1 MSLPEV
7 HLVAGTPAE
16 ALRLAPVALAMRE
29 QGRLI
34 PVLVATGADPAAVD
48 LTLAAFDLTP
58 KITLPAADDQTETM
72 RRFDEL
78 WAART
83 PAAVVVR
90 DGLGPAL
97 AAYWRRIPIMNID
110 AGWRSGE
117 LGSTSALEA
126 RRRMLTQITTVHLA
140 ATPLAAM
147 NLLDERVIAG
157 DTLLTG
163 GTAQDAGHLLTA
175 KILTTTSPKGPGF
188 SAPSEGPGA
197 GGGHRRTVVLGV
209 PKERAEAIGPA
220 LRYLGG
226 RYPDL
231 EVVRAAD
238 FAPGLE
244 MATLLARAYLVV
256 TDDEDLVEE
265 SLAAIC
271 PVLMIGSAARHA
283 EALHAGSVRLVE
295 PDPAAITSEV
305 ATLLEGRVRR
315 DSMALGGN
323 PYGDGLAAYR
333 VAQAT
338 AALLG
343 HGQFPDPMPARP
355 TAGVAR

>member
-7 HLVAGTPAE
+7 HLVAGTVGE

-29 QGRLI
+29 QGRLAAV
-34 PVLVATGADPAAVD
+34 PVATGADPDAVGQV
-48 LTLAAFDLTP
+48 LTAFGITP
-58 KITLPAADDQTETM
+58 RITLPSGDGHTETM

-78 WAART
+78 WAVRT
-83 PAAVVVR
+83 PAAVIVR
-90 DGLGPAL
+90 DGLAPAL
-97 AAYWRRIPIMNID
+97 AAFWRRVPVLTVD
-110 AGWRSGE
+110 AGRRSGDF
-117 LGSTSALEA
+117 GSASVLESQ
-126 RRRMLTQITTVHLA
+126 RRLLAQVTTVHLA

-163 GTAQDAGHLLTA
+163 GTAQDAAQLFATRTLA
-175 KILTTTSPKGPGF
+175 
-188 SAPSEGPGA
+188 APSRG
-197 GGGHRRTVVLGV
+197 RRTIVLGM
-209 PKERAEAIGPA
+209 PAERADAIGPA

-244 MATLLARAYLVV
+244 LATLLAQAYLVV

-265 SLAAIC
+265 ALAACC
-271 PVLMIGSAARHA
+271 PVLMIGFAARHA
-283 EALHAGSVRLVE
+283 EALHAGSARLVE
-295 PDPAAITSEV
+295 PDPAAISSE
-305 ATLLEGRVRR
+305 AADLLEHRVRR
-315 DSMALGGN
+315 DAMALGGN

-343 HGQFPDPMPARP
+343 HGQFPDPMPAQP

>member
-1 MSLPEV
+1 MSQPEV

-16 ALRLAPVALAMRE
+16 AVRLAPVALAMRE
-29 QGRLI
+29 QGRLTPI
-34 PVLVATGADPAAVD
+34 PVATGTDPDAIGVVLD
-48 LTLAAFDLTP
+48 SFGLAP
-58 KITLPAADDQTETM
+58 KITLPSSVDDAETM

-90 DGLGPAL
+90 DGLAPAL
-97 AAYWRRIPIMNID
+97 AAFWRRVPIMQID
-110 AGWRSGE
+110 AGRRSGE

-126 RRRMLTQITTVHLA
+126 QRRLLAQITTVHLA

-147 NLLDERVIAG
+147 NLLDERVIPG

-163 GTAQDAGHLLTA
+163 GTAQDAAQLLAA
-175 KILTTTSPKGPGF
+175 KTLAATPRD
-188 SAPSEGPGA
+188 
-197 GGGHRRTVVLGV
+197 RRTVVLGV
-209 PKERAEAIGPA
+209 PAERAEAIGPA
-220 LRYLGG
+220 LRYLAG

-244 MATLLARAYLVV
+244 FATLLTQAYAVV
-256 TDDEDLVEE
+256 TDDEDLVEDA
-265 SLAAIC
+265 LAAYC
-271 PVLMIGSAARHA
+271 PVLMIGLEARHA
-283 EALHAGSVRLVE
+283 EALLAGSARLVA

-305 ATLLEGRVRR
+305 ASLMESRVRR
-315 DSMALGGN
+315 DSMALAGN

-343 HGQFPDPMPARP
+343 HGQFPDPMPAKP
-355 TAGVAR
+355 TAGVPR